1 MHSGFTPGC
10 GGFGGDALS
19 GHRVQFLVSQP
30 FKAQPVTVHR
40 TFLKHFHRHKVG
52 AGQRGIAEDLRQHV
66 GVVRHVQLF
75 AVLLVTF
82 VTAEH
87 RFCCDQFGF
96 GHASTASND
105 FLRGRE
111 GNPDKIKPEHIRR
124 YMDQRGMASKTQANR
139 EKSFLSRV
147 FRWGYERGYVQHNP
161 CQGVK
166 KFKEAARERYITDE
180 EYKAV
185 YDVAPD
191 VVRATMEI
199 AYLCLARQSD
209 VLALTEDQIR
219 ETGIFIRQGKTGVK
233 QIKAW
238 SPRLRAAVALA
249 RSLPL
254 KPGIRSLFVIHQTS
268 GSKYTRDGFN
278 SRWRDAKIA
287 AQEKNPHLQIDFTFH
302 DLKAKGVSDLEGSL
316 EEKQAISGHK
326 NSRQT
331 AIYDRKTKIVPVV
344 GGQKK

>member
-1 MHSGFTPGC
+1 MAGKRKNPADSWMPPRVYRGKAAFEFRTKDNKGIRLC
-10 GGFGGDALS
+10 GLNEPQSAVWLAYEKAVGEVTERKTFQALTEQFMASPDWQDLAAETRKDYTKYAGKVLPVFG
-19 GHRVQFLVSQP
+19 
-30 FKAQPVTVHR
+30 
-40 TFLKHFHRHKVG
+40 KV
-52 AGQRGIAEDLRQHV
+52 
-66 GVVRHVQLF
+66 
-75 AVLLVTF
+75 
-82 VTAEH
+82 
-87 RFCCDQFGF
+87 
-96 GHASTASND
+96 
-105 FLRGRE
+105 
-111 GNPDKIKPEHIRR
+111 NPDKIKPEHIRR
-124 YMDQRGMASKTQANR
+124 YMDQRGIASKTQANR

-166 KFKEAARERYITDE
+166 KFKETARERYITDE

-254 KPGIRSLFVIHQTS
+254 KPGIRSLFVIHQNS

-278 SRWRDAKIA
+278 SRWREAKIA
-287 AQEKNPHLQIDFTFH
+287 AQEKYPHLQIDFTFH

>member
-1 MHSGFTPGC
+1 MVGKRKNPADNWMPPRVYRGKAAFEFRTKDNKAIRLCALTEPQSAVWLAYEKAMGEEAERKTFQVLAEQFMCSPDFMDLAAETRKDYTKYAGKVLPV
-10 GGFGGDALS
+10 FG
-19 GHRVQFLVSQP
+19 
-30 FKAQPVTVHR
+30 
-40 TFLKHFHRHKVG
+40 KV
-52 AGQRGIAEDLRQHV
+52 
-66 GVVRHVQLF
+66 
-75 AVLLVTF
+75 
-82 VTAEH
+82 
-87 RFCCDQFGF
+87 
-96 GHASTASND
+96 
-105 FLRGRE
+105 
-111 GNPDKIKPEHIRR
+111 NPDKIKPEHIRR
-124 YMDQRGMASKTQANR
+124 YMDQRGLASRTQANR

-166 KFKEAARERYITDE
+166 KFKETARERYITDE

>member
-1 MHSGFTPGC
+1 MDLAAETRKDYVKYSGKVLPV
-10 GGFGGDALS
+10 FG
-19 GHRVQFLVSQP
+19 
-30 FKAQPVTVHR
+30 K
-40 TFLKHFHRHKVG
+40 
-52 AGQRGIAEDLRQHV
+52 I
-66 GVVRHVQLF
+66 
-75 AVLLVTF
+75 
-82 VTAEH
+82 
-87 RFCCDQFGF
+87 
-96 GHASTASND
+96 
-105 FLRGRE
+105 
-111 GNPDKIKPEHIRR
+111 NPDKIKPEHIRR
-124 YMDQRGMASKTQANR
+124 YMDQRGLSSRTQANR

-166 KFKEAARERYITDE
+166 KFKETARERYITDE

-238 SPRLRAAVALA
+238 SPRLRAAVTLA